1 MAVIDMTYMDLIN
14 EIKALGFS
22 CTYGS
27 FKSKPPIPFC
37 TVNFAYNNDM
47 IADNQNYQDVG
58 QYQLEYYN
66 SIKYPPDEQKIESKL
81 KELRLPYTKV
91 ETFLDSEDLYQ
102 VIYEF
107 QLIGG

>member
-1 MAVIDMTYMDLIN
+1 MTYMDLIN
-14 EIKALGFS
+14 EIKALDFP

-27 FKSKPPIPFC
+27 FKSTPSIPFC

-66 SIKYPPDEQKIESKL
+66 SITYQPDEQKIESKL
-81 KELRLPYTKV
+81 TELCLPYTKV

-102 VIYEF
+102 FIYEF
-107 QLIGG
+107 QIIGS

>member
-1 MAVIDMTYMDLIN
+1 MTYMDLIN

-27 FKSKPPIPFC
+27 FKSTPSIPFC

-58 QYQLEYYN
+58 QYQLELYTTT
-66 SIKYPPDEQKIESKL
+66 KHPPSEQLIENRL

-102 VIYEF
+102 IIYEI

>member
-1 MAVIDMTYMDLIN
+1 MAAVSRLFLISDLLMTDMYRRWRSGLKKSSKMAVIDMTYMDLIN

-58 QYQLEYYN
+58 NISLNIITQ
-66 SIKYPPDEQKIESKL
+66 
-81 KELRLPYTKV
+81 
-91 ETFLDSEDLYQ
+91 
-102 VIYEF
+102 
-107 QLIGG
+107 

>member
-1 MAVIDMTYMDLIN
+1 MTYMDLIN
-14 EIKALGFS
+14 ELKSLGFPV
-22 CTYGS
+22 TYGS
-27 FKSKPPIPFC
+27 FKSSPTPPFI
-37 TVNFAYNNDM
+37 TVQFAYNNDI

-58 QYQLEYYN
+58 DYQVELYTTV
-66 SIKYPPDEQKIESKL
+66 KHPPTEQLVQGKL

-102 VIYEF
+102 VIYEI

>member
-1 MAVIDMTYMDLIN
+1 MTYMDLIN

-66 SIKYPPDEQKIESKL
+66 SIKYPLDEQKIESKL

-102 VIYEF
+102 IIYEI